1 VDASVRTQVLG
12 RLLDDTDQSLNEM
25 QARID
30 TLRRIS
36 NLLRQA
42 LENEDIMAVLMDSYA
57 EMSNDLQNVIYLFK
71 NGRALPEDQIGR
83 LNRTADMIEQL
94 V

>member
-30 TLRRIS
+30 TLR
-36 NLLRQA
+36 QA
-42 LENEDIMAVLMDSYA
+42 LANEDIMAVLMDSYA